1 MSPILFTS
9 LLKQSI
15 TIRQGSSDFKHN
27 LSIDLIRQCAVEKE
41 WNHEASQNAGP
52 GTIKRMQFTFSVNH
66 LTPPATTAK
75 KPALESKDGEKRD
88 AVNACSAVQRRDD
101 SR

>member
-1 MSPILFTS
+1 
-9 LLKQSI
+9 
-15 TIRQGSSDFKHN
+15 
-27 LSIDLIRQCAVEKE
+27 
-41 WNHEASQNAGP
+41 
-52 GTIKRMQFTFSVNH
+52 MQFTFSVNH